1 MRQRCRHKAPSQGV
15 SKEALV
21 LLTGLGRCFLG
32 LLLCLAGVMLTLAQS
47 SAEYGAATSTS
58 GTATARA
65 KVPFPKMTLP
75 TAKPG
80 QGGATAPAVSGNPAG
95 MPTADEA
102 AASNRFALQRSAG
115 TEAAE
120 TSLRSV
126 PDHVLVWID
135 MRFVGAT
142 PIMLKLA
149 PGRHRVRMS
158 APNLQPVDESLELA
172 PKQPKEV
179 LLSLTPRVAA
189 TASEP
194 R

>member
-1 MRQRCRHKAPSQGV
+1 
-15 SKEALV
+15 V

-32 LLLCLAGVMLTLAQS
+32 LLLCLAGVMPTLAQS
-47 SAEYGAATSTS
+47 SAEYGAATSAS
-58 GTATARA
+58 GTATAKA

-80 QGGATAPAVSGNPAG
+80 QGGATSPAVSGKPAG

-102 AASNRFALQRSAG
+102 AASNRVALQRSAG

-158 APNLQPVDESLELA
+158 APNLQPVDESVELA